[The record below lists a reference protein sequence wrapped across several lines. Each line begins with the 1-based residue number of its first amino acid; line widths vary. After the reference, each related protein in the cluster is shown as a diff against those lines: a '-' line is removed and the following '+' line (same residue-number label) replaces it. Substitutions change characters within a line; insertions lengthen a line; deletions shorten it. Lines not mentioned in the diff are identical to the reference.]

1 MADIDEQRKRVEE
14 LKRKILEQKKKG
26 DSGPSLEAPS
36 SNPVSDIKESAA
48 SVQSQVQEVKPQD
61 EGAAQHRSEEVVHK
75 VEKTA
80 PRQPEQVKRNT
91 EPEKNGQ
98 IRPTVPVASLQAYAQ
113 TLKEAWANGSLS
125 KDEENLLATL
135 RKSMGI
141 TEQEHASL
149 EQEVRL
155 EIYLYAIVD
164 SWKNGSLT
172 VEDLDRLDI
181 IREKFHISAEEHMRL
196 EKQVRQDIV
205 KHH

>member
-26 DSGPSLEAPS
+26 DSGPALESPG
-36 SNPVSDIKESAA
+36 SNPVSDIKEPAA
-48 SVQSQVQEVKPQD
+48 PLQSQVQEVKPQD
-61 EGAAQHRSEEVVHK
+61 NGASQHRSDEAVHK

-98 IRPTVPVASLQAYAQ
+98 TRQTVPVASLQAYAQ

-172 VEDLDRLDI
+172 VEDLDRLDLL
-181 IREKFHISAEEHMRL
+181 REKFHISAEEHMRL
-196 EKQVRQDIV
+196 EKQVRQEIV